1 MAIVYRKT
9 AKGVAE
15 IETRAHRLTPRMRSA
30 LILVDGKRSDAEL
43 ASMIQQQATETLHAL
58 AGQGFIEVLTIDTAP
73 APSAPPVVSAAAPP
87 RPPAPTT
94 AAAPAPAAPDL
105 QARRREAVRA
115 VNDLLGPA
123 AESDPA
129 PGTRAQRRRV
139 ARRLAGSRANHR
151 RRPRPPGCR
160 ELCGALWR
168 HLKVERAGTATS
180 APVRP
185 AAASAPATVPC
196 RSRRLAGSTAAPAG
210 TAGWAQTRPR
220 PSGRRRPW
228 PHAAV

>member
-123 AESDPA
+123 AESA
-129 PGTRAQRRRV
+129 AL
-139 ARRLAGSRANHR
+139 RL
-151 RRPRPPGCR
+151 
-160 ELCGALWR
+160 
-168 HLKVERAGTATS
+168 ERARN
-180 APVRP
+180 VDELR
-185 AAASAPATVPC
+185 AA
-196 RSRRLAGSTAAPAG
+196 L
-210 TAGWAQTRPR
+210 Q
-220 PSGRRRPW
+220 
-228 PHAAV
+228 AAVQTIGAARGRQAAESFAARFGDI